1 MKFFSVL
8 TLLILSNIANSQVT
22 LAKIFGDNMVLQRH
36 TNIPIWGFAKAN
48 ELVEVQF
55 NQQKLQTKTDANGKW
70 MVYLKPEMAGG
81 PFELVVKGENTLV
94 VKDIL
99 VGEVWIC
106 SGQSNM
112 ELMVGQSDNAKYE
125 IENASNYSKIR
136 HIKIPK
142 EINSVPNP
150 DINNGVWEVCNTSTV
165 ENFTGVGYF
174 FAKKLYDTLHIP
186 IGIINASW
194 GGSVVETW
202 ISREGF
208 ETSDDFKDLIAT
220 MPKTGLDSLLIL
232 KKTTLEKRI
241 EALQNSKLSTANIET
256 YKNLN
261 LDDSDWLNMN
271 EPQAWE
277 TQELGEF
284 DGVVWLRKHFTLL
297 EEDLINEIVLEIPAI
312 DDEDITYVNGIKVG
326 ETAGWNVKRLYKIK
340 ANTLNVGDNVIAIR
354 VVDNGSGGGIY
365 GDASEFNLK
374 IGKKSIPLSGNW
386 KYQVESVFDGVNF
399 NDYPSLCYNAMI
411 HPLIPFAFQGIIW
424 YQGESNIGRAFQYR
438 KTFPLL
444 INDWRE
450 KWHRGAFP
458 FYYVQLATFNS
469 EGNSNTGCSWAELRE
484 AQTMTLSLPNTG
496 MVVTTDVGIPNDIH
510 PTNKQTVGERLS
522 AIAFNNIYEKPM
534 IYSGPMYKS
543 LEINKN
549 KITVSFNDIGSGLF
563 ASNKNGRVLGFE
575 IAGADHVFHQAKA
588 HIKNNNVLVSNKTV
602 KNPMAVRYSWVG
614 DASQSNLYNK
624 EGFPTV
630 PFRTDDWETI
640 TKDAEYKF

>member
-94 VKDIL
+94 VKNIL

>member
-624 EGFPTV
+624 EGFPTA